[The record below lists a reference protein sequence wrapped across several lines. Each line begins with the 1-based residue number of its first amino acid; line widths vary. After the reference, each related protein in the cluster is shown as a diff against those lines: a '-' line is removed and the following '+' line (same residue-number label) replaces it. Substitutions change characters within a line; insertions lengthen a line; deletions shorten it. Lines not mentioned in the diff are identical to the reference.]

1 MYVIGSGMTFSA
13 TGTAQS
19 LAIRLQKQ
27 TRAFWY
33 RCNYLPCRTVSEQLR
48 KVQLSQT
55 QQALETQTLMAWKTL
70 RESCSMGVN
79 TTAGAANW
87 LRLAVGKFS
96 GVDTAIMTPS
106 QTMKW

>member
-1 MYVIGSGMTFSA
+1 VYVIGSGTTFSA

-27 TRAFWY
+27 RRAFWY
-33 RCNYLPCRTVSEQLR
+33 RCRTVSEQLR

-87 LRLAVGKFS
+87 LRLAVGRFS
-96 GVDTAIMTPS
+96 GVDTAIMTLS